1 MVTGIRLRD
10 LNIRWL
16 GKLPYSEAYD
26 LQLGLHR
33 SVSQEDSKDDYLLL
47 LEHNNVIT
55 SGRSSKENNLLV
67 SKGQL
72 HELGIEYFETDRGG
86 DITYHGDGQLIGY
99 PIIRLS
105 DPKKVIPFVR
115 NLENVIIDSLRKF
128 KIDSFT
134 KEDDTGVWTAKGK
147 IASVGIKVSKWT
159 TYHGFSLNIF
169 DSLDGYQLINPCGN
183 QSEQITSIHQFNP
196 DISFE
201 EVASEISDN
210 FVKIFGYANTNRQ
223 FSQFTPRQLKR
234 TKEFNIDQMVKDG
247 VFKINQNKI
256 PVTVRGV
263 LPSEP
268 KRPEWMKVKA
278 NLGSDYVSLKNLL
291 SEKKLNTVCEEASC
305 PNIYECWSMG
315 TATFM
320 IMGDVCTRACGFCD
334 VKTGRPGE
342 LDLGEPLRVAE
353 SVQAM
358 NLTHAVITSVN
369 RDDLE
374 DGGSMF
380 FADTIRAV
388 KDKNSHC
395 DVEVLVPDFKGLR
408 SAIQNIIDA
417 SPEVFNH
424 NLETVPRLQREIR
437 TAASY
442 GRSLSLLEYVKK
454 QGFMGKTKTGLIVGM
469 GETKEEVISVLKD
482 LSKIEVDIVTI
493 GQYLRPT
500 AKHRPIDRYA
510 TIEEFEDYKI
520 IGESYGIPHV
530 ESGPL
535 VRSSYHAKDSFA
547 SA

>member
-201 EVASEISDN
+201 EVACEISDN
-210 FVKIFGYANTNRQ
+210 FAKVFGYTNTDRQ

-334 VKTGRPGE
+334 VKTGKPGE

-388 KDKNSHC
+388 KEKNSNC

-408 SAIQNIIDA
+408 TAIQNIIDA